1 MAMTDGQGDGR
12 KPDNP
17 SDRPSVRA
25 TDDAGS
31 RWISLSELAGLLGI
45 SRASASKLAR
55 RNRWRSQTDNQGHV
69 LILVPA
75 DTLMRPAD
83 RLQDSPTDS
92 VADRAADMSD
102 GQATDITAIL
112 DALDEAHAR
121 ETAALREARDAAQG
135 LVNRTLT
142 QLAEER
148 ARTEQAEQRAAA
160 AIVESATLRERAA
173 IAIQRAEAADR
184 RAERAEQETAEERA
198 RADKMRETLET
209 THDVLTSAERR
220 AAREAQDTVVALRRA
235 ETERKARGLLA
246 RLRDAWEGK

>member
-1 MAMTDGQGDGR
+1 MDMTDGQGDGG
-12 KPDNP
+12 KPDKP
-17 SDRPSVRA
+17 SDRPPVRA

-55 RNRWRSQTDNQGHV
+55 RNRWRSQTNNQGHV
-69 LILVPA
+69 LMLVPA
-75 DTLMRPAD
+75 DALMRPAD
-83 RLQDSPTDS
+83 KPQDSPRDS
-92 VADRAADMSD
+92 AADMSD
-102 GQATDITAIL
+102 GQATDITAVL
-112 DALDEAHAR
+112 DALGEAHAR
-121 ETAALREARDAAQG
+121 ETAALREARDAAQA

-148 ARTEQAEQRAAA
+148 ARTEQAEQRAQA
-160 AIVESATLRERAA
+160 AIVESVTLRERAA
-173 IAIQRAEAADR
+173 IAVQRTEAAER
-184 RAERAEQETAEERA
+184 RAERAEQEMAEERA
-198 RADKMRETLET
+198 RADKMRKTLET

-220 AAREAQDTVVALRRA
+220 AAREAQDAVVALRRA